1 MATHIHQTPGDV
13 RAGVNKRLKQ
23 VGVMLVGV
31 AVLLFAPA
39 GDLAWVWAWVLLALY
54 LAGILITGSM
64 LLRDHPETIAA
75 RAEATGQRGWDRVVG
90 GLWALAMMATL
101 VVAGLDVRWG
111 WSAPLMLD
119 LHLVGAAG
127 FGGGLG
133 LFMWAMRSNA
143 AFATVSRIGAAGEHR
158 VCSSG
163 PYRWVRHPGY
173 IGAVVQAFATPLLL
187 GSLWAFIP
195 GIVAALAMVARTA
208 LEDAMLRAELPGYAL
223 YSEHVRYRLVPGLW

>member
-13 RAGVNKRLKQ
+13 RAGVHKRMKQ
-23 VGVMLVGV
+23 VVVMLVGV

-39 GDLAWVWAWVLLALY
+39 GDLAWLWAWVLLALY
-54 LAGILITGSM
+54 LAGILITSLVM
-64 LLRDHPETIAA
+64 LRAHPETIAA
-75 RAEATGQRGWDRVVG
+75 RAEATGQRGWDRIVG
-90 GLWALAMMATL
+90 GLWALSMLATL

-111 WSAPLMLD
+111 WTDPLALEI
-119 LHLVGAAG
+119 HITGAFG
-127 FGGGLG
+127 FAVGLG
-133 LFMWAMRSNA
+133 LFMWAMASNA
-143 AFATVSRIGAAGEHR
+143 AFATVSRIGPTGEHR

-163 PYRWVRHPGY
+163 PYHWVRHPGY

-187 GSLWAFIP
+187 GSLWALLP
-195 GIVAALAMVARTA
+195 GVVAAVAMVARTA